1 MKNPLHPWELAA
13 LWTLAIGVIY
23 GSIYVATLASKQ
35 TQSETY
41 GIVIGGLMAAL
52 PMLINAMRNIG
63 QAQAM
68 QSMAEHLGNSTPVD
82 TTSVPKDVGAAGEQ
96 VADAAKK
103 EADAILELS
112 EQDKAP

>member
-1 MKNPLHPWELAA
+1 MNPLHKWELAA
-13 LWTLAIGVIY
+13 LWTLAGAVIF

-35 TQSETY
+35 SQSETY

-68 QSMAEHLGNSTPVD
+68 QSMAEQLGNSTPASAAASGKIDDPLHV
-82 TTSVPKDVGAAGEQ
+82 VPD
-96 VADAAKK
+96 
-103 EADAILELS
+103 LE
-112 EQDKAP
+112 P

>member
-1 MKNPLHPWELAA
+1 MKNPLHRWELIA
-13 LWTLAIGVIY
+13 LWSLAVLVIS
-23 GSIYVATLASKQ
+23 GSIYIATLAGKA

-68 QSMAEHLGNSTPVD
+68 QSMAEQLGNSTPVID
-82 TTSVPKDVGAAGEQ
+82 DRATGRPDDHVNVVEN
-96 VADAAKK
+96 
-103 EADAILELS
+103 
-112 EQDKAP
+112 

>member
-1 MKNPLHPWELAA
+1 MKNPLHKWELLA

-23 GSIYVATLASKQ
+23 GSIYVATLAASK

-68 QSMAEHLGNSTPVD
+68 QSMAEQLGNSTPV
-82 TTSVPKDVGAAGEQ
+82 
-96 VADAAKK
+96 VADPPPQSAVEGAEQTAAA
-103 EADAILELS
+103 ADEKARQILELS
-112 EQDKAP
+112 EQDKAS

>member
-1 MKNPLHPWELAA
+1 MNPLHKWELAA
-13 LWTLAIGVIY
+13 LWTLAGGVIF

-35 TQSETY
+35 SQSETY

-68 QSMAEHLGNSTPVD
+68 QSMAEQLGNSTPVSD
-82 TTSVPKDVGAAGEQ
+82 TATGKVNDPVHNTLDLTGAQVP
-96 VADAAKK
+96 
-103 EADAILELS
+103 
-112 EQDKAP
+112 

>member
-1 MKNPLHPWELAA
+1 MNPLHKWELAA
-13 LWTLAIGVIY
+13 LWTLACGVIS

-68 QSMAEHLGNSTPVD
+68 QSMAEQLGNSSPAHLDVASGKAD
-82 TTSVPKDVGAAGEQ
+82 DPLHVVPEIGE
-96 VADAAKK
+96 
-103 EADAILELS
+103 
-112 EQDKAP
+112 

>member
-1 MKNPLHPWELAA
+1 MKHNPLHKWELLA
-13 LWTLAIGVIY
+13 LWSLSVAVVV
-23 GSIYVATLASKQ
+23 GSIYVATLAASK

-68 QSMAEHLGNSTPVD
+68 QSMAEQLGNSTPVTD
-82 TTSVPKDVGAAGEQ
+82 TATGRASDPVHIVPEQGDVLNLDESMKQ
-96 VADAAKK
+96 
-103 EADAILELS
+103 
-112 EQDKAP
+112 